1 MEIAEILLEKLK
13 DEIPNKDYQRYIKN
27 LKFNKTDSRDDILIY
42 NTNNILSA
50 KWIKTKYAKK
60 LAHLYEVETGIK
72 AEIIIDTKNSKNKDL
87 KKSIAKK
94 ERTSS
99 STLLNPSFTFSS
111 FVLGESNSLAYNVSK
126 AVAQNPGEQY
136 NPLFI
141 YGGVGLG
148 KTHLMQAIGNEL
160 HQKGKKIIYNTFEQ
174 FMNRYTANLRSKS
187 MERFREYYRNCDVL
201 LIDDIQFISRKEQT
215 QDEFFHT
222 FNELHSL
229 GKQIVITSDRAPKK
243 IAGLVD
249 RLKSR
254 FEWGMLVSINP
265 PELETKIAIIQKKS
279 KINGI
284 NLPNDV
290 VNFLATNLGNNIREI
305 EGTIIKLNA
314 MSSLLRQP
322 ITLEFAKNA
331 IQDYL
336 SEKKKSISIDT
347 IVDYVAKELNVKPA
361 DIRSKKRAK
370 KIVEAR
376 RIAIYLVRNLTTSS
390 MPQIAIH
397 FGMKDHSAISHAM
410 KKIED
415 ILEEDENFK
424 VLIEEMQSKIET
436 LKLN

>member
-1 MEIAEILLEKLK
+1 MNIGNRVLEKLK
-13 DEIPNKDYQRYIKN
+13 KEINQSEYNRYIKH
-27 LKFNKTDSRDDILIY
+27 LIY
-42 NTNNILSA
+42 DEKTSRGDIALFTVNNILTA
-50 KWIKTKYAKK
+50 KWIKTHYAKK
-60 LAHLYEVETGIK
+60 IAHLFEIESGITPEV
-72 AEIIIDTKNSKNKDL
+72 IIDIANNRKREQIHKSVNKEQRSNS
-87 KKSIAKK
+87 
-94 ERTSS
+94 TQ
-99 STLLNPSFTFSS
+99 LNPSFTFNS
-111 FVLGESNSLAYNVSK
+111 FVMGDSNTLAYNVSL

-148 KTHLMQAIGNEL
+148 KTHLMQAIGNKLSIE
-160 HQKGKKIIYNTFEQ
+160 GKKIIYNTFEQ
-174 FMNRYTANLRSKS
+174 FMNRFTAHLRSKT
-187 MERFREYYRNCDVL
+187 MERFRDYYRNCDVL

-229 GKQIVITSDRAPKK
+229 NKQIVITSDRAPKK

-279 KINGI
+279 TLNGVK
-284 NLPNDV
+284 LSDDV
-290 VNFLATNLGNNIREI
+290 IAYLAANLGSNIREI

-322 ITLEFAKNA
+322 ITIEFAQNS
-331 IQDYL
+331 ISDYL
-336 SEKKKSISIDT
+336 QEKKHNISIES
-347 IVDYVAKELNVKPA
+347 IVDVVAKEFNLKPN

-376 RIAIYLVRNLTTSS
+376 RISIYLARNLTPNS
-390 MPQIAIH
+390 MPQIAVF

-410 KKIED
+410 KKIEE
-415 ILEEDENFK
+415 IIENDENLK
-424 VLIEEMQSKIET
+424 VLIEEISNNIQTKQS
-436 LKLN
+436 N

>member
-1 MEIAEILLEKLK
+1 MSIGNQVLEKLK
-13 DEIPNKDYQRYIKN
+13 KEVSESEYNRYIKN
-27 LKFNKTDSRDDILIY
+27 LKYDEKSSRGDIAIF
-42 NTNNILSA
+42 TVNNILAA
-50 KWIKTKYAKK
+50 KWIKTHYAKK
-60 LAHLYEVETGIK
+60 IAHLFEVESGISPTV
-72 AEIIIDTKNSKNKDL
+72 IIDTE
-87 KKSIAKK
+87 KSSQRSIKREQMLQK
-94 ERTSS
+94 ETKSS
-99 STLLNPSFTFSS
+99 STQLNPSFTFNS
-111 FVLGESNSLAYNVSK
+111 FVMGNSNTLAYNVSL

-148 KTHLMQAIGNEL
+148 KTHLMQAIGNKL
-160 HQKGKKIIYNTFEQ
+160 HYDNKKIIYTTFEQ
-174 FMNRYTANLRSKS
+174 FMNRFTAHLRSKT
-187 MERFREYYRNCDVL
+187 MERFREYYRSCDVL

-215 QDEFFHT
+215 QEEFFHT

-229 GKQIVITSDRAPKK
+229 GKQIVITSDRPPKK

-279 KINGI
+279 ALNGI
-284 NLPNDV
+284 RLSDDV
-290 VNFLATNLGNNIREI
+290 VSFLASNLGSNIREI

-322 ITLEFAKNA
+322 ITIEFAKNT
-331 IQDYL
+331 IEDYL
-336 SEKKKSISIDT
+336 HEKKKSVTIESI
-347 IVDYVAKELNVKPA
+347 IESVAEEFNLKPA

-376 RIAIYLVRNLTTSS
+376 RISIYLARNLTPNS
-390 MPQIAIH
+390 MPQIAVY

-410 KKIED
+410 KKIEE
-415 ILEEDENFK
+415 IIENDENLK
-424 VLIEEMQSKIET
+424 VLIEEISNKIQAQ
-436 LKLN
+436 KS

>member
-1 MEIAEILLEKLK
+1 MSIGNQVLEKLK
-13 DEIPNKDYQRYIKN
+13 KEVSQSEYNRYIKN
-27 LKFNKTDSRDDILIY
+27 LKYDASSSRGDIAVF
-42 NTNNILSA
+42 TAKNILAA
-50 KWIKTKYAKK
+50 KWIKTHYAKK
-60 LAHLYEVETGIK
+60 IAHLFEVESGISPTV
-72 AEIIIDTKNSKNKDL
+72 IIDVENKEQSKTITKKRSQAAIK
-87 KKSIAKK
+87 
-94 ERTSS
+94 SS
-99 STLLNPSFTFSS
+99 STQLNPSFTFNS
-111 FVLGESNSLAYNVSK
+111 FVMGDSNSLAYNVALS
-126 AVAQNPGEQY
+126 VAQNPGEQY

-148 KTHLMQAIGNEL
+148 KTHLMQAIGNKL
-160 HQKGKKIIYNTFEQ
+160 YHDNKKIIYTTFEQ
-174 FMNRYTANLRSKS
+174 FMNRFTAHLRSKT

-215 QDEFFHT
+215 QEEFFHT

-229 GKQIVITSDRAPKK
+229 GKQIVITSDRPPKK

-279 KINGI
+279 ALNGI
-284 NLPNDV
+284 RLSDEV
-290 VNFLATNLGNNIREI
+290 IHFLASNLGSNIREI

-322 ITLEFAKNA
+322 ITIEFAKNTIA
-331 IQDYL
+331 DYL
-336 SEKKKSISIDT
+336 QEKKKSVSIES
-347 IVDYVAKELNVKPA
+347 IIEKVAEEFNLKPT

-376 RIAIYLVRNLTTSS
+376 RISIYLARQLTQNS
-390 MPQIAIH
+390 MPQIAIY

-410 KKIED
+410 KKIEE
-415 ILEEDENFK
+415 IIESDENLK
-424 VLIEEMQSKIET
+424 VLIEEIANKIQANT
-436 LKLN
+436 N

>member
-1 MEIAEILLEKLK
+1 MDIANRVLSKLK
-13 DEIPNKDYQRYIKN
+13 DEIAAKEYDRYIKN
-27 LKFNKTDSRDDILIY
+27 LKIDAKSSREDILIFV
-42 NTNNILSA
+42 TNNILSA
-50 KWIKTKYAKK
+50 KWIKTKYSSKI
-60 LAHLYEVETGIK
+60 AHLYELESGIK
-72 AEIIIDTKNSKNKDL
+72 ADIIITTQG
-87 KKSIAKK
+87 AKK
-94 ERTSS
+94 ETPTKVAQKKDRASD

-111 FVLGESNSLAYNVSK
+111 FVFGESNSLAFNVSK
-126 AVAQNPGEQY
+126 AVAQTPGEQY

-160 HQKGKKIIYNTFEQ
+160 LKNGSKIIYNTFEQ
-174 FMNRYTANLRSKS
+174 FMNRYTASLRTKS
-187 MERFREYYRNCDVL
+187 MDRFRDYYRNCDIL

-279 KINGI
+279 QLNGVRM
-284 NLPNDV
+284 PEDV
-290 VNFLATNLGNNIREI
+290 INFLASNLGNNIREI

-314 MSSLLRQP
+314 MSSLLRQS

-336 SEKKKSISIDT
+336 SEKKKSISIEY
-347 IVDYVAKELNVKPA
+347 IVDFVAKEQNIKPA
-361 DIRSKKRAK
+361 DLRSKKRAK

-376 RIAIYLVRNLTTSS
+376 RIAIYLARSLTTFS
-390 MPQIAIH
+390 MPQIAVH

-410 KKIED
+410 RKIEE
-415 ILEEDENFK
+415 IIEEDENFK
-424 VLIEEMQSKIET
+424 VLIEEIQSKIET
-436 LKLN
+436 NTPK